1 MGNIKMSKL
10 MEVVRIVLDA
20 ARADDKMGASFDA
33 MGKAFRKDAEAKGVT
48 ADTLPTIAKALNK
61 VYRENLAAQ
70 FPTTTMAK
78 IGKLSKAERKGF
90 LDFADTDDFS
100 VAVRIHTKA
109 EGYLA
114 SRLSMAKLVLL
125 THLVA
130 LESDGE
136 AHPVTESFYNG
147 ELTLTAAYNLLK
159 AEANAPEWAD
169 IIRQGVK
176 MGQDAGATASDIAAV
191 LTAALSGAEV
201 EV

>member
-1 MGNIKMSKL
+1 MSKIL
-10 MEVVRIVLDA
+10 DVVRIVLDA

-48 ADTLPTIAKALNK
+48 ADTLPTVAKALNK

-70 FPTTTMAK
+70 FPATIIAK
-78 IGKLSKAERKGF
+78 IGKLTKAERKGF

-100 VAVRIHTKA
+100 VAVRVFTKA

-130 LESDGE
+130 SESEDGE
-136 AHPVTESFYNG
+136 AHPVTEAFYTG

-159 AEANAPEWAD
+159 AASNAPEWED
-169 IIRQGVK
+169 VIRQGVK
-176 MGQDAGATASDIAAV
+176 MGQDAGASAADIAAV
-191 LTAALSGAEV
+191 LTLAMSGAEV